1 MKRKDFIVGT
11 LLMIGFLAV
20 VGLVG
25 GWESKYT
32 KEATCIGYAEGVY
45 TFVDSAGDAWM
56 WESEQ
61 GEDFN
66 VNETY
71 VLVMDDNHS
80 INNLQDDWIYKIK
93 KVEKGVDK

>member
-1 MKRKDFIVGT
+1 MKRKDVIMGTIV
-11 LLMIGFLAV
+11 ISGFLVV
-20 VGLVG
+20 VGLLG

-45 TFVDSAGDAWM
+45 TFVDSEGDAWM

-61 GEDFN
+61 GENFD

-80 INNLQDDWIYKIK
+80 INNRYDDWIYKIK
-93 KVEKGVDK
+93 EK